1 MLNYDPPYRA
11 VLLRSAAPL
20 ENVRA
25 SFKITPR
32 LLYPWKVLSS
42 LLFCEL
48 EKKIPTLP
56 TAQGMLHEDSATK
69 ETVQRAL
76 AVLSQN
82 KDLVLPESALRRLE
96 NELKG
101 LMDHDVRHISYLLR
115 HREIYRNQHREIVN
129 QLNEINAITS
139 PNQAG

>member
-1 MLNYDPPYRA
+1 ML
-11 VLLRSAAPL
+11 
-20 ENVRA
+20 
-25 SFKITPR
+25 
-32 LLYPWKVLSS
+32 
-42 LLFCEL
+42 
-48 EKKIPTLP
+48 
-56 TAQGMLHEDSATK
+56 QEDSATK

-96 NELKG
+96 HELKG

-129 QLNEINAITS
+129 QLNEINALTS